1 MKTLVGVFI
10 IMSFFPFKN
19 AFAGSSE
26 AKFWK
31 WFVKNQDMLFE
42 FEKDRENIFDKL
54 SSEINK
60 VNPNLTFEFSPKLES
75 GKREFVIS
83 AAGIKDAFPVVE
95 ALYNSAP
102 NLSKWIFIK
111 FRPRRRPLNDVS
123 FGGKSIK
130 ASEVHYK
137 MFKDQEKVGLIIF
150 LDGYN
155 DAEKDTYGN
164 IGYLFLDEALGEYDI
179 EMKVGLIE
187 FHSRE
192 SEYFEGSRPISE
204 LADHFDEYYKNTV
217 H

>member
-1 MKTLVGVFI
+1 
-10 IMSFFPFKN
+10 MSLFSFKN
-19 AFAGSSE
+19 TFAASPE

-31 WFVKNQDMLFE
+31 WFVKNQDMLFD
-42 FEKDRENIFDKL
+42 FEKDRENIFDNL
-54 SSEINK
+54 SAEMNK
-60 VNPNLTFEFSPKLES
+60 VHPNLTFEFSPVLET

-83 AAGIKDAFPVVE
+83 AAGIKDAFPAVE
-95 ALYNSAP
+95 ALYDSAP
-102 NLSKWIFIK
+102 NLPKWVFIK
-111 FRPRRRPLNDVS
+111 FRPRRKALNDLS

-130 ASEVHYK
+130 ASEVRYK

-179 EMKVGLIE
+179 EMKVGFIE

-192 SEYFEGSRPISE
+192 SEYFEGSRSLNE
-204 LADHFDEYYKNTV
+204 LADHFDEYFKNTM

>member
-1 MKTLVGVFI
+1 MKTLIGVLI
-10 IMSFFPFKN
+10 IMSVLSFTK
-19 AFAGSSE
+19 AFASSPE
-26 AKFWK
+26 KKFWK

-42 FEKDRENIFDKL
+42 FEKDREKIFDKL
-54 SSEINK
+54 AAEMNT
-60 VNPNLTFEFSPKLES
+60 VHPDLTFEFSPVLKN

-83 AAGIKDAFPVVE
+83 AGGIKSAFPAVE
-95 ALYNSAP
+95 ALFDSAP
-102 NLSKWIFIK
+102 NLSKWKFIK
-111 FRPRRRPLNDVS
+111 FRPRRKPLNDLK

-137 MFKDQEKVGLIIF
+137 MFNDQEKVGLIIF

-155 DAEKDTYGN
+155 DAEQNIYGN

-179 EMKVGLIE
+179 EMKVGFIE

-192 SEYFEGSRPISE
+192 SEYFEGVRPLTE
-204 LADHFDEYYKNTV
+204 LADHFDEYFKSKL